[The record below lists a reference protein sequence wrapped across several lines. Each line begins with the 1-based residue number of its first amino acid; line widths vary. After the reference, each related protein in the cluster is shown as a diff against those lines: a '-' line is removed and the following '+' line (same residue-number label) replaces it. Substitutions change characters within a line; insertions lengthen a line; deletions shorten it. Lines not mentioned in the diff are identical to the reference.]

1 MRCVSYEFHMIL
13 QRWFVS
19 WTGWTLS
26 AALSYSSLFD
36 AIRCPK
42 FTRWVSLIRLK
53 RLFEVHIPTC
63 SAVSAADPLYRA
75 AIFSTILNYSEL
87 LVWEARRHV
96 NNELHLAYIAGYI
109 EKNIEENIRTE
120 HCGELRRIHR
130 PEYTARYIAR
140 CRSATFCRLND
151 WQSWN

>member
-19 WTGWTLS
+19 WTGWALCT
-26 AALSYSSLFD
+26 ALSYSSLFD

-42 FTRWVSLIRLK
+42 FTHWVSLIRLK

-63 SAVSAADPLYRA
+63 SAASAADPLYRA
-75 AIFSTILNYSEL
+75 AIFSTIQYYSEL

-109 EKNIEENIRTE
+109 EENIRTLWRTPPNTSPGIY
-120 HCGELRRIHR
+120 CPIYCSLQVCYLLPLKRLAKLELG
-130 PEYTARYIAR
+130 
-140 CRSATFCRLND
+140 
-151 WQSWN
+151 